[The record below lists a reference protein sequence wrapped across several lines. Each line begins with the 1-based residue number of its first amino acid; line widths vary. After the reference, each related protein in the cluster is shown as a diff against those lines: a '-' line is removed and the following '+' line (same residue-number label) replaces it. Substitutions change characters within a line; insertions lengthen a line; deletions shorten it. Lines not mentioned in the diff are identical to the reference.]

1 MKIMNDTEQQIKKF
15 LEPFNNEIIS
25 LAIQLRDFIKEE
37 TKPSTELVGDST
49 ISLNIGYGFTEK
61 AWDCFCA
68 IIVYSKHINI
78 SFPSGAFLSDP
89 HGLLQGTGKK
99 IRHIRIS
106 NLSDVKAPAVKGFLL
121 EARNRSIDL
130 LSESPIEKDIIRTII
145 KPISGIKKRPKN
157 NAS

>member
-1 MKIMNDTEQQIKKF
+1 MNDTEQQIKKF
-15 LEPFNNEIIS
+15 LQPFNNEIIS

-37 TKPSTELVGDST
+37 TKPSTEVVGDST

-89 HGLLQGTGKK
+89 HGLLQGKGKK
-99 IRHIRIS
+99 IRHIRI
-106 NLSDVKAPAVKGFLL
+106 NDLDDVKNPAVKGLLL

-130 LSESPIEKDIIRTII
+130 LTE
-145 KPISGIKKRPKN
+145 
-157 NAS
+157 ALQ